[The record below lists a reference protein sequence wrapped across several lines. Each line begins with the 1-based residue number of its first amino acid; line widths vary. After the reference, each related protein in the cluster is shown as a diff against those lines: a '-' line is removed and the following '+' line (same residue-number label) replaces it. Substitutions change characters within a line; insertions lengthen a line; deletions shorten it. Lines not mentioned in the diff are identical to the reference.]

1 MNRAERKRTG
11 QRNLAL
17 YAFVTV
23 TLLAASAQMLTLSKF
38 NFDEYFTINLVRNS
52 WGAIVRLT
60 ALDVHPPLY
69 YLAVKAA
76 VTIFGENLLAWHLV
90 SFLSFLGVVIIT
102 ERFVFR
108 VFGEREA
115 RVCVLAVCALPNML
129 RYALEARMYSMSM
142 LFITASFY
150 LVWLLSENYESR
162 PGKQSLR
169 YWVLLALVNVAAA
182 YTHYFAGVAAVG
194 LSLFLLVFLLAVKK
208 DYVHTLL
215 QWTVYCIAMM
225 LCYLPW
231 MFVMFRQMRS
241 IDGNYWIAR
250 INLDTLYGY
259 LDMLFGE
266 TRPIYYG
273 LVTAFFLGSFW
284 LFMKKGKDKRDFWK
298 WGSFFAA
305 GFFLVFGVGY
315 SVLKT
320 PILIDRYLVIV
331 VPMLWISVVLSL
343 LDKREKWIETG
354 LILLFCMC
362 FIFNREELYREY
374 AAVENGEETRCLQ
387 ENVGDSDIFFHTNV
401 QRMVERMAFLPDVRH
416 LLLAGSDAGEAFHY
430 WPEMT
435 GCGEVAD
442 AAEVIALARENG
454 VVVWCEDD
462 TCLQE
467 FEAAGF
473 SVEEYPA
480 WSVVFY
486 RLRYESK
493 N

>member
-1 MNRAERKRTG
+1 MNRAERKRTR
-11 QRNLAL
+11 QRTLAL

-23 TLLAASAQMLTLSKF
+23 TLLAATAQMLALSKF
-38 NFDEYFTINLVRNS
+38 NFDEYFTISLVRNS
-52 WGAIVRLT
+52 WADIVRLT

-76 VTIFGENLLAWHLV
+76 VTVFGENLFTWHLV
-90 SFLSFLGVVIIT
+90 SFLSFLGMVFIT
-102 ERFVFR
+102 ERFISR
-108 VFGEREA
+108 VFGEKEA
-115 RVCVLAVCALPNML
+115 CFCVLAVCAVPNML

-150 LVWLLSENYESR
+150 LVWLLSEHYESR
-162 PGKQSLR
+162 PGKKTIR
-169 YWVLLALVNVAAA
+169 YWVFLALVNVAAA

-194 LSLFLLVFLLAVKK
+194 LSLFLLLFLLITRK

-215 QWTVYCIAMM
+215 QWGAYCVAMA
-225 LCYLPW
+225 LAYLPW
-231 MFVMFRQMRS
+231 MFVMIGQMRS

-259 LDMLFGE
+259 LDMLFGVQK
-266 TRPIYYG
+266 PMYYG
-273 LVTAFFLGSFW
+273 LVIAFFLGSFY
-284 LFMKKGKDKRDFWK
+284 LLMKKGKTGRDFWK

-315 SVLKT
+315 SVLRT

-343 LDKREKWIETG
+343 LDKKEKWIEIG
-354 LILLFCMC
+354 LLLLFCLC
-362 FIFNREELYREY
+362 FISNRENLYREY
-374 AAVENGEETRCLQ
+374 DAVENGEETRCLL
-387 ENVGDSDIFFHTNV
+387 ENVEESDIFFHVNV
-401 QRMVERMAFLPDVRH
+401 QRMVERMAFVPDVRH
-416 LLLAGSDAGEAFHY
+416 LLLEGSDAREAFHY

-435 GCGEVAD
+435 GCEKVAD
-442 AAEVIALARENG
+442 AAEVITMAREQG
-454 VVVWCEDD
+454 AVVWCEDD
-462 TCLQE
+462 ACLEE

-473 SVEEYPA
+473 SLEEYPA

-486 RLRYESK
+486 RLWYEE
-493 N
+493 

>member
-1 MNRAERKRTG
+1 MNRAKRKRTG
-11 QRNLAL
+11 QRTLAL

-23 TLLAASAQMLTLSKF
+23 TLLAAAAQMLALSKF
-38 NFDEYFTINLVRNS
+38 NFDEYFTINLVRNP
-52 WGAIVRLT
+52 WADIIRLT

-76 VTIFGENLLAWHLV
+76 VAVFGENLFAWHLV
-90 SFLSFLGVVIIT
+90 SFLSFLGMIFIT
-102 ERFVFR
+102 ERFLSR

-115 RVCVLAVCALPNML
+115 LFGVLALCAAPNML

-150 LVWLLSENYESR
+150 LVWLLAEHYESR
-162 PGKQSLR
+162 PGKNSIK
-169 YWVLLALVNVAAA
+169 YWALLALVNVAAA

-194 LSLFLLVFLLAVKK
+194 LSLFLLVFLLFTKK

-215 QWTVYCIAMM
+215 QWGIYCAAMA
-225 LCYLPW
+225 LAYLPW

-241 IDGNYWIAR
+241 IDGNYWIAALD
-250 INLDTLYGY
+250 LDTLYGY
-259 LDMLFGE
+259 PDMLFGTAE
-266 TRPIYYG
+266 PMRCG
-273 LVTAFFLGSFW
+273 LVIAFFLGSFYLW
-284 LFMKKGKDKRDFWK
+284 MKRGKDKRDFWK
-298 WGSFFAA
+298 WGSFFGA

-331 VPMLWISVVLSL
+331 LPMLWISVLLAL
-343 LDKREKWIETG
+343 LDRREKWIEVA
-354 LILLFCMC
+354 LLLLFCVC
-362 FIFNREELYREY
+362 FLNNREELYREY
-374 AAVENGEETRCLQ
+374 AAVENGEETHCLQ
-387 ENVGDSDIFFHTNV
+387 ENVGESDIFYHVNV

-416 LLLAGSDAGEAFHY
+416 LLLEGSDAGEAFHY

-435 GCGEVAD
+435 GCEKVAD
-442 AAEVIALARENG
+442 TAAVIALAREQG
-454 VVVWCEDD
+454 AVVWCEDD
-462 TCLQE
+462 DCLEE
-467 FEAAGF
+467 FEASGF

-486 RLRYESK
+486 RLCYEE
-493 N
+493 

>member
-11 QRNLAL
+11 YRSLTL

-23 TLLAASAQMLTLSKF
+23 TLLAATAQMLALSKF

-52 WGAIVRLT
+52 WADIIRLT

-76 VTIFGENLLAWHLV
+76 VTVFGENFFAWHLV
-90 SFLSFLGVVIIT
+90 SFLSFLGMVFIT
-102 ERFVFR
+102 ERFVSR

-115 RVCVLAVCALPNML
+115 YICVLAVCAVPNML

-142 LFITASFY
+142 LFVTASFY
-150 LVWLLSENYESR
+150 LVWLLAENYESR
-162 PGKQSLR
+162 PGRKSVR
-169 YWVLLALVNVAAA
+169 YWALLALVNVAAA

-194 LSLFLLVFLLAVKK
+194 LSGFLLLFLLFTKK
-208 DYVHTLL
+208 DYLRTLL
-215 QWTVYCIAMM
+215 QWGVYCIAML

-231 MFVMFRQMRS
+231 MFVLFGQMRS

-259 LDMLFGE
+259 LDMLFG
-266 TRPIYYG
+266 TARPVYYG
-273 LVTAFFLGSFW
+273 LAIAFFLGCFR
-284 LFMKKGKDKRDFWK
+284 LCMKSGQDRRDFWK
-298 WGSFFAA
+298 WGSFAAA

-343 LDKREKWIETG
+343 LDKKEKWIEAG
-354 LILLFCMC
+354 LILLFCFC
-362 FIFNREELYREY
+362 FISNREALYQEY
-374 AAVENGEETRCLQ
+374 DAVENGEENRCLQ
-387 ENVGDSDIFFHTNV
+387 EHVETSDIFFHTNV
-401 QRMVERMAFLPDVRH
+401 QRMVERMTVLPDVEH
-416 LLLAGSDAGEAFHY
+416 LLLEGSDAGEAFHY

-435 GCGEVAD
+435 GCGEVAG
-442 AAEVIALARENG
+442 ASEVIALARERG
-454 VVVWCEDD
+454 AVVWCEDD
-462 TCLQE
+462 TLLEE
-467 FEAAGF
+467 FQAAGF
-473 SVEEYPA
+473 GVEEYPA

-486 RLRYESK
+486 RLCYEGQ

>member
-1 MNRAERKRTG
+1 MNRAERKRT
-11 QRNLAL
+11 RYRTLAL
-17 YAFVTV
+17 YVFVTV
-23 TLLAASAQMLTLSKF
+23 TLLAASGQMLALSKF

-52 WGAIVRLT
+52 WADVVRLT

-76 VTIFGENLLAWHLV
+76 VTIFGENLFAWHLV
-90 SFLSFLGVVIIT
+90 SFLSFLGMVFIT
-102 ERFVFR
+102 ERFISR
-108 VFGEREA
+108 VFGEKEA
-115 RVCVLAVCALPNML
+115 CFCVLAVCAVPNML

-142 LFITASFY
+142 LLITASFY
-150 LVWLLSENYESR
+150 LVWLLAERYESR
-162 PGKQSLR
+162 PGKQSIQ
-169 YWVLLALVNVAAA
+169 YWALLALVNVAAA

-194 LSLFLLVFLLAVKK
+194 LSLFLLLFLLVVKK

-215 QWTVYCIAMM
+215 QWGVYCAAMA
-225 LCYLPW
+225 LGYLPW

-250 INLDTLYGY
+250 IDLDTLYGY
-259 LDMLFGE
+259 LDMLFGVQK
-266 TRPIYYG
+266 PLYYG
-273 LVTAFFLGSFW
+273 LVIAFFLGSFW
-284 LFMKKGKDKRDFWK
+284 LLMKKGQDGRDLWK
-298 WGSFFAA
+298 YGSFFAA

-320 PILIDRYLVIV
+320 PILMDRYLVIV
-331 VPMLWISVVLSL
+331 VPILWISVVLSL
-343 LDKREKWIETG
+343 LDKKEKWIETG
-354 LILLFCMC
+354 LILLFCLC
-362 FIFNREELYREY
+362 FISNREAMYREY
-374 AAVENGEETRCLQ
+374 DAVENGEETRCLLA
-387 ENVGDSDIFFHTNV
+387 NVDDSDIFFHTNV

-416 LLLAGSDAGEAFHY
+416 LLLEGSDAGEAFHY

-442 AAEVIALARENG
+442 AAEVIAMAREQG
-454 VVVWCEDD
+454 AVVWCEDD
-462 TCLQE
+462 TCLEE

-486 RLRYESK
+486 RLCHE
-493 N
+493 